1 MKVVEFN
8 FERTIKASYDAVMWN
23 YWDHE
28 HLYIVHEDYT
38 NAKVF
43 FEDKKLAATF
53 LDFKI
58 PIFSFLTSRS
68 LNIMYLQ
75 NANTIKVFNIGF
87 LNMVSE
93 TTIHIQELSKDNC
106 KLTMNYKFY
115 LKGLQK
121 ILSPFLERMVSKWNE
136 KVWEEDYNLKIRR
149 TKLLNLGFQDYKG
162 IVKKDIKAKKF
173 SIPIKRHP
181 FSPVN
186 LKKTK
191 NK

>member
-1 MKVVEFN
+1 
-8 FERTIKASYDAVMWN
+8 
-23 YWDHE
+23 
-28 HLYIVHEDYT
+28 
-38 NAKVF
+38 
-43 FEDKKLAATF
+43 
-53 LDFKI
+53 
-58 PIFSFLTSRS
+58 
-68 LNIMYLQ
+68 MYLQ